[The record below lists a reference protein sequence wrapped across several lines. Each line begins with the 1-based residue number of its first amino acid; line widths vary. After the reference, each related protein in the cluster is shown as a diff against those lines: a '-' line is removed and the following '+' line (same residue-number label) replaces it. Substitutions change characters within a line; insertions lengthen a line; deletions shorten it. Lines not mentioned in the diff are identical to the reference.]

1 MVEPR
6 YLSNAALDYDYFPF
20 RGKQRLTIVANC
32 VRGSSLGLQKFKQ
45 HLQIG
50 FNVGKA
56 VPGRRKCSK
65 FIIPQLIA
73 NAMALSNREVTAYDI
88 TMFTDCPL
96 NKRAYRSA
104 RSGSDRAEWKDPGLK
119 TAKTKV
125 HGLFS

>member
-1 MVEPR
+1 M
-6 YLSNAALDYDYFPF
+6 LIQQF
-20 RGKQRLTIVANC
+20 QRE
-32 VRGSSLGLQKFKQ
+32 S
-45 HLQIG
+45 
-50 FNVGKA
+50 NVGKA
-56 VPGRRKCSK
+56 VPGQRKCYRF
-65 FIIPQLIA
+65 FIPSLTA

-119 TAKTKV
+119 TARLRV